1 MHPNQ
6 EIEFT
11 ADEIGQLYEAM
22 GAKFTKDSKPVT
34 PAETSVAQP
43 SADDT
48 GKPEA
53 HEGTGQKPA
62 GNVKEK
68 KRTDE
73 NGNEYTAQIREDG
86 KEVARKYSTED
97 GDYTVSIEYDENGN
111 KTRETRLRED
121 GTTRYIEDYENGN
134 LKTKTYYD
142 ADGKSVVSKYLYEY
156 DSEGNKT
163 KETRLRGDGT
173 TWYIVDY
180 ENGNLKTTTYYDAD
194 GKSVVSKYLYE
205 YDSEGNKTKATG
217 LRGDGT
223 TDYIK
228 DYENGNLKTKT
239 YYDADGKTPVKII
252 ENDQLKMLKLK
263 SKTENGA
270 TVINQYNFDENGVC
284 TSSTLANSLHKQIS
298 GPSLNRNTIAF
309 LKQLT
314 PENVLKVLTSYE
326 AMAGESL
333 IDAIS
338 DEWGLNDEQFN
349 DDMKVK
355 DLIPTLVA
363 ERAKQLGF
371 EPDENGQ
378 YNLDELFEA
387 DIQQSKESG

>member
-1 MHPNQ
+1 MELSDGKITAKEWNAVLDKLIEIQQNRKANGQASIFGGGTDKTRNGWHNSFIVHPNQ

-22 GAKFTKDSKPVT
+22 GAKFTKASKPVT

-43 SADDT
+43 PADDT

-53 HEGTGQKPA
+53 SEGTGQKPA
-62 GNVKEK
+62 GNVKEE
-68 KRTDE
+68 KRT
-73 NGNEYTAQIREDG
+73 
-86 KEVARKYSTED
+86 
-97 GDYTVSIEYDENGN
+97 DENGN
-111 KTRETRLRED
+111 KTREVETGYNTDKPL
-121 GTTRYIEDYENGN
+121 YIR
-134 LKTKTYYD
+134 
-142 ADGKSVVSKYLYEY
+142 EY

-163 KETRLRGDGT
+163 KETL
-173 TWYIVDY
+173 
-180 ENGNLKTTTYYDAD
+180 
-194 GKSVVSKYLYE
+194 
-205 YDSEGNKTKATG
+205 

-223 TDYIK
+223 TDNIY
-228 DYENGNLKTKT
+228 DYENGKVKTAT
-239 YYDADGKTPVKII
+239 YYNEDGKTPVKII

>member
-1 MHPNQ
+1 MELSDGKITAKEWNAVLDKLIEIQQNRKANGQASIFGGGTDKTRNGWHNSFIVHPNQ

-22 GAKFTKDSKPVT
+22 GAKFTKASKPVT

-43 SADDT
+43 PADDT

-53 HEGTGQKPA
+53 SEGTGQKPA
-62 GNVKEK
+62 GNVKEE

-86 KEVARKYSTED
+86 KEVARKYSTEN

-111 KTRETRLRED
+111 KTREVETGYNTNKPL
-121 GTTRYIEDYENGN
+121 YIR
-134 LKTKTYYD
+134 
-142 ADGKSVVSKYLYEY
+142 EY

-163 KETRLRGDGT
+163 KETELRGDGT
-173 TWYIVDY
+173 T
-180 ENGNLKTTTYYDAD
+180 
-194 GKSVVSKYLYE
+194 
-205 YDSEGNKTKATG
+205 
-217 LRGDGT
+217 R
-223 TDYIK
+223 YIK
-228 DYENGNLKTKT
+228 DYENGKVKTAT
-239 YYDADGKTPVKII
+239 YYNEDGKTPVKII

>member
-1 MHPNQ
+1 MFKFIFVCIASILLLTGCSSKEQNIQ
-6 EIEFT
+6 NNSSAQKTSATQNEIIKNNDSLKNSTNDTNTVNKESSESSSKKTPTEKELATFS
-11 ADEIGQLYEAM
+11 
-22 GAKFTKDSKPVT
+22 TKIL
-34 PAETSVAQP
+34 
-43 SADDT
+43 
-48 GKPEA
+48 
-53 HEGTGQKPA
+53 
-62 GNVKEK
+62 VKESG
-68 KRTDE
+68 RQHNLHLTCDTL
-73 NGNEYTAQIREDG
+73 NGTRIEPGETFSFCNTVG
-86 KEVARKYSTED
+86 KATKEK
-97 GDYTVSIEYDENGN
+97 G
-111 KTRETRLRED
+111 
-121 GTTRYIEDYENGN
+121 YEE
-134 LKTKTYYD
+134 
-142 ADGKSVVSKYLYEY
+142 ADVY
-156 DSEGNKT
+156 DSEGNET
-163 KETRLRGDGT
+163 KETLLRGDGT
-173 TWYIVDY
+173 TW
-180 ENGNLKTTTYYDAD
+180 
-194 GKSVVSKYLYE
+194 
-205 YDSEGNKTKATG
+205 
-217 LRGDGT
+217 
-223 TDYIK
+223 YIK
-228 DYENGNLKTKT
+228 DYENGNLKTET

-326 AMAGESL
+326 AIAGESL

>member
-121 GTTRYIEDYENGN
+121 GTTR
-134 LKTKTYYD
+134 
-142 ADGKSVVSKYLYEY
+142 
-156 DSEGNKT
+156 
-163 KETRLRGDGT
+163 
-173 TWYIVDY
+173 YIVDY